1 MTIDNG
7 KSDHHIIQQPRET
20 SGLVRRQQNHL
31 NQVNITIPTM
41 GTIMCIS
48 TITLK
53 KELEDDDDDD
63 GWKVVSSWEWHGF
76 GRKSGEAK
84 SS

>member
-53 KELEDDDDDD
+53 KELEDDDD

-76 GRKSGEAK
+76 GRKSGEVK
-84 SS
+84 GS

>member
-48 TITLK
+48 KITLK
-53 KELEDDDDDD
+53 KELEDDDD
-63 GWKVVSSWEWHGF
+63 GWKVVSRWKWHGF

-84 SS
+84 GS